1 MSKQARRTL
10 GGLGV
15 VLAVVS
21 IALLA
26 YAFAPASGRVEKTQ
40 LRLEPTVFQ
49 APPATVQVQP

>member
-1 MSKQARRTL
+1 M

-21 IALLA
+21 IALLV

-40 LRLEPTVFQ
+40 LRLEPTIFQ
-49 APPATVQVQP
+49 PPPATVQVQP